1 MGRRGQVSAGLL
13 MFRRRHA
20 RLEFLIAHPGGP
32 LFRNRQEGAWTLP
45 KGRIEP
51 GEDPLT
57 AAKREFSE
65 ETGFS
70 SDAPQY
76 FDLGTVRLKSGKTV
90 YGFAFE
96 GDCDP
101 RRLRSMRFEME
112 WPRRSGNTRT
122 FPEVDQLR
130 FVPAQ
135 EAERLLHPAQARFVA
150 RLVEHLSAEG
160 AEGKPEAQAQPVRP
174 AEDAEVKR
182 GRRRRRGRRGRRGR
196 GGTSR
201 AGSGASRPAGSSR
214 PPRAEA
220 PPAGEA
226 LASNPS

>member
-13 MFRRRHA
+13 MFRRRGG

-65 ETGFS
+65 ETGFAS
-70 SDAPQY
+70 EAAEY
-76 FDLGTVRLKSGKTV
+76 LELGTVRLKSGKTV
-90 YGFAFE
+90 HGFGFE

-112 WPRRSGNTRT
+112 WPRRSGHTRS
-122 FPEVDQLR
+122 FPEVDRLR
-130 FVPAQ
+130 FVPAS
-135 EAERLLHPAQARFVA
+135 EAQRLLHPAQARFVG
-150 RLVEHLSAEG
+150 RLVERLSTEVEA
-160 AEGKPEAQAQPVRP
+160 PEASSGEITRP
-174 AEDAEVKR
+174 AAEATEEVKR

-196 GGTSR
+196 GT
-201 AGSGASRPAGSSR
+201 AAKTGSGASRPAAPAAAR
-214 PPRAEA
+214 PEA
-220 PPAGEA
+220 SQLGD
-226 LASNPS
+226 LARS